1 MSTKLIN
8 KSEVKNAIKVKGF
21 AGDILASALMR
32 ILGLEKVNEIYSHI
46 KPYEGIEFADKLI
59 EHMNVTVD
67 YIPSELEYLP
77 QGQPFIIVSNHPF
90 GAIDGMIMLSI
101 LGKKRPDLKILTNFL
116 LSYIPNLRE
125 NFFPVNPFTDRP
137 GMKSS
142 LKGLKMAKEHLLAG
156 GALGLFPSGEVSSNA
171 NKEGV
176 VKDID
181 WQNSII
187 KLIKGAKVPVV
198 PLYFDGGNSKLFH
211 LMGKVN
217 PYLRT
222 ARLPYELF
230 NKEGKTISFRI
241 GKPIMPAE
249 FEEFIDMTKMG
260 KHLWNRTY
268 ALEANC
274 VAESGEAGKAGAGKQ
289 DPIAPHIEPDILE
302 KEMASIGKDK
312 LFEVGNYSCYL
323 SSAENIPSMMHEIGV
338 CREETFRAI
347 GEGTNGCIDTDKYD
361 SYYRHLILWDKEKK
375 MLVGAYRF
383 GIGNEIMEKY
393 GIDGFYSN
401 TLFRYK
407 KGFSGYLSQSMELGR
422 SFVVSSCQ
430 KDPLALML
438 LIKGIMYTLIKNPQ
452 VRYLIG
458 PVSISAWY
466 PYFYRS
472 LMVHYLESKQSLP
485 ALRKYVSP
493 KTPFEPDYH
502 RVNVDELMEGR
513 MDSLE
518 RFDRFMFKLSN
529 GNYRMPTLLKKYIK
543 LNARI
548 LAFNVDPDFNYCVD
562 GLIMVDALEI
572 PKGELDSLSKEFED
586 KELLYSRFGIKE

>member
-1 MSTKLIN
+1 
-8 KSEVKNAIKVKGF
+8 
-21 AGDILASALMR
+21 
-32 ILGLEKVNEIYSHI
+32 
-46 KPYEGIEFADKLI
+46 
-59 EHMNVTVD
+59 
-67 YIPSELEYLP
+67 
-77 QGQPFIIVSNHPF
+77 
-90 GAIDGMIMLSI
+90 
-101 LGKKRPDLKILTNFL
+101 
-116 LSYIPNLRE
+116 
-125 NFFPVNPFTDRP
+125 
-137 GMKSS
+137 
-142 LKGLKMAKEHLLAG
+142 
-156 GALGLFPSGEVSSNA
+156 
-171 NKEGV
+171 
-176 VKDID
+176 
-181 WQNSII
+181 
-187 KLIKGAKVPVV
+187 
-198 PLYFDGGNSKLFH
+198 
-211 LMGKVN
+211 
-217 PYLRT
+217 
-222 ARLPYELF
+222 
-230 NKEGKTISFRI
+230 
-241 GKPIMPAE
+241 MPAE

-274 VAESGEAGKAGAGKQ
+274 AADNVDAAKASAQKQ
-289 DPIAPHIEPDILE
+289 DPIAPHVEAEILE
-302 KEMASIGKDK
+302 KEIAAIGKDL

-323 SSAENIPSMMHEIGV
+323 SKAEDIPSMMHEIGV
-338 CREETFRAI
+338 CREETFRAV

-361 SYYRHLILWDKEKK
+361 SYYRHLVLWDKEKK

-383 GIGNEIMEKY
+383 GMGDEIMAKY

-407 KGFSGYLSQSMELGR
+407 KGFSGHLSQAMELGR
-422 SFVVSSCQ
+422 SFVVPACQ

-485 ALRKYVSP
+485 HLRKYVSP

-572 PKGELDSLSKEFED
+572 PKGEIDSLSKEFED
-586 KELLYSRFGIKE
+586 KQQLYSRFGIKE

>member
-1 MSTKLIN
+1 MGTKLIN

-21 AGDILASALMR
+21 AGNLLASALMR

-46 KPYEGIEFADKLI
+46 EPYWGIEFADKLI

-67 YIPSELEYLP
+67 YIPDELEYLP
-77 QGQPFIIVSNHPF
+77 KDQPFIIVSNHPF
-90 GAIDGMIMLSI
+90 GAIDGIIMLSV
-101 LGKKRPDLKILTNFL
+101 LGKKRPDLKILTNFI
-116 LSYIPNLRE
+116 LSYIPNLKDH
-125 NFFPVNPFTDRP
+125 FFPVNPFTDRP

-142 LKGLKMAKEHLLAG
+142 LRGLKMAKEHLVAG

-171 NKEGV
+171 NKERV

-187 KLIKGAKVPVV
+187 KLIKSAKVPVV
-198 PLYFDGGNSKLFH
+198 PLYFDGGNSRLFH
-211 LMGKVN
+211 FMGRVN

-268 ALEANC
+268 ALEANF
-274 VAESGEAGKAGAGKQ
+274 AHNGEDISCGKQ
-289 DPIAPHIEPDILE
+289 VAQEPVAPHIDVEKLE
-302 KEMASIGKDK
+302 QEIASIAPDK
-312 LFEVGNYSCYL
+312 LFEIGNYECYL
-323 SSAENIPSMMHEIGV
+323 SEAKDIPSLMHEIGV
-338 CREETFRAI
+338 CREETFRAV
-347 GEGTNGCIDTDKYD
+347 GEGTNSSIDTDKYD
-361 SYYRHLILWDKEKK
+361 SYYRHLVLWDKEKK

-383 GIGNEIMEKY
+383 GMGAQIMEKY

-407 KGFSGYLSQSMELGR
+407 KGFAGHLSQSMELGR
-422 SFVVSSCQ
+422 SFVVPACQ

-472 LMVHYLESKQSLP
+472 LMVHYLESRQSLP
-485 ALRKYVSP
+485 HLRKFVSP
-493 KTPFEPDYH
+493 KMPFEPDYH

-529 GNYRMPTLLKKYIK
+529 GSYRLPPLLKKYIK

-562 GLIMVDALEI
+562 GLIMVDVLEI
-572 PKGELDSLSKEFED
+572 PKGEIDALSKEFD
-586 KELLYSRFGIKE
+586 NKEQLYSRFGIE

>member
-1 MSTKLIN
+1 MGTKLIN

-67 YIPSELEYLP
+67 YIPDELEYLP
-77 QGQPFIIVSNHPF
+77 KDQPFIIVSNHPF
-90 GAIDGMIMLSI
+90 GAIDGIIMLSI

-116 LSYIPNLRE
+116 LSYIPNLSG

-142 LKGLKMAKEHLLAG
+142 LKGLKMAKEHLLSG

-171 NKEGV
+171 NKERV

-198 PLYFDGGNSKLFH
+198 PLYFDGGNSRLFH

-260 KHLWNRTY
+260 RHLWNRTY

-274 VAESGEAGKAGAGKQ
+274 AADSAAAKGSDEKL
-289 DPIAPHIEPDILE
+289 DPIAPHAEASALE
-302 KEMASIGKDK
+302 KEIAAIEKDK
-312 LFEVGNYSCYL
+312 LFDVGAYCCYL
-323 SSAENIPSMMHEIGV
+323 SKAEDIPSLMHEIGV
-338 CREETFRAI
+338 CREETFRAV
-347 GEGTNGCIDTDKYD
+347 GEGTGGCIDTDKYD
-361 SYYRHLILWDKEKK
+361 SYYRHLVLWDREKSR
-375 MLVGAYRF
+375 LVGAYRF
-383 GIGNEIMEKY
+383 GMGEEIMQKY
-393 GIDGFYSN
+393 GIGGFYSN

-407 KGFSGYLSQSMELGR
+407 KSFTGHLSQAMELGR
-422 SFVVSSCQ
+422 SFVVPECQ

-485 ALRKYVSP
+485 HLKKHVSP

-529 GNYRMPTLLKKYIK
+529 GNYRLPTLLKKYIK

-548 LAFNVDPDFNYCVD
+548 LAFNVDPDFNNCVD
-562 GLIMVDALEI
+562 GLIMVDVLEI
-572 PKGELDSLSKEFED
+572 PKGEIDALSKEFDD
-586 KELLYSRFGIKE
+586 KQQLYSRFGIKE